1 LITLLPRIVTAT
13 ASLIVWLSLYFE
25 GPTSILLLTTALAL
39 AVTLVRLALRAPQGL
54 ASGPI

>member
-13 ASLIVWLSLYFE
+13 APLIVWLSLDFA
-25 GPTSILLLTTALAL
+25 GPTAILHLTTALAL

-54 ASGPI
+54 VSGPI